1 MRQTFIDIIKL
12 IVSIIAAIFGY
23 IFVDVGIHAYDQSQ
37 LFWVIS
43 IGAGLMLFSLAHWQ
57 GGPLLYRG
65 WRQLRQMDKIEEMD
79 QRYAQ
84 LCEDA
89 AGFYADAAN
98 LYAELENEIRNN
110 EYNTKR
116 MENELSILKDKYEIL
131 YRTLIYNV
139 TNPEN
144 AGFDIMVKEAGR
156 QSNLAKLVVDEHIR
170 LNMSP
175 ENLSQIKAQDFATF
189 LAKINIKK

>member
-1 MRQTFIDIIKL
+1 MRQIFIN
-12 IVSIIAAIFGY
+12 IVSIIISVILAIFSWTCVEMAITLKPIWALSMGGA
-23 IFVDVGIHAYDQSQ
+23 VCA
-37 LFWVIS
+37 WIS
-43 IGAGLMLFSLAHWQ
+43 IFWLM
-57 GGPLLYRG
+57 GPMVHRG
-65 WRQLRQMDKIEEMD
+65 WRQLRQMDKIEDMD

-89 AGFYADAAN
+89 AGFYANGAE
-98 LYAELENEIRNN
+98 LHAELENEIRNN

-116 MENELSILKDKYEIL
+116 LKDELSIANDKYEIL

-139 TNPEN
+139 TNPAN
-144 AGFDIMVKEAGR
+144 AGFDIMVQEAGR

>member
-1 MRQTFIDIIKL
+1 MP
-12 IVSIIAAIFGY
+12 
-23 IFVDVGIHAYDQSQ
+23 
-37 LFWVIS
+37 
-43 IGAGLMLFSLAHWQ
+43 M
-57 GGPLLYRG
+57 
-65 WRQLRQMDKIEEMD
+65 
-79 QRYAQ
+79 
-84 LCEDA
+84 
-89 AGFYADAAN
+89 
-98 LYAELENEIRNN
+98 ENEIRNN

-116 MENELSILKDKYEIL
+116 LKDELSIANDKYEIL

-139 TNPEN
+139 TNPAN
-144 AGFDIMVKEAGR
+144 AGFDIMVQEAGR

>member
-1 MRQTFIDIIKL
+1 
-12 IVSIIAAIFGY
+12 
-23 IFVDVGIHAYDQSQ
+23 
-37 LFWVIS
+37 
-43 IGAGLMLFSLAHWQ
+43 
-57 GGPLLYRG
+57 
-65 WRQLRQMDKIEEMD
+65 MDKIEEMD